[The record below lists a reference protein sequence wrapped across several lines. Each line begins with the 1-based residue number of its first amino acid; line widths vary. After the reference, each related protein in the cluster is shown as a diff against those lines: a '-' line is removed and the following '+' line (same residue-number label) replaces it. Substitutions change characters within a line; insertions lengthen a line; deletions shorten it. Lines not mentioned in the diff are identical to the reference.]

1 MRRVP
6 GNREARSRAATIK
19 LTYRVGLPKRHD
31 FGLRLCQWVDEGM
44 LLRSPTLAE
53 VSQWLLGR
61 FERRWSQIPWC
72 PDATRW
78 SHPPGSGSGN
88 PPSLLSGIWARSPS
102 VWPYLP
108 PAASSLRMP
117 PSQPRVSP
125 RSHVS
130 ACSRNDIHRQ
140 VSRTM
145 DEPSTANPCSTMIAS
160 VHPCRDTAS
169 NSSARRRMA
178 GGGLTTRE
186 FHHSL
191 RMYIVS
197 GGVSGGLFRQLLE

>member
-31 FGLRLCQWVDEGM
+31 FGLRLSQWVDEGM

-78 SHPPGSGSGN
+78 SHRPGEGPRIHHRYCREFGRVRLRFGHIS
-88 PPSLLSGIWARSPS
+88 
-102 VWPYLP
+102 LP
-108 PAASSLRMP
+108 PPALCECRHRSLARRLVAACRRAVLVVPESQRP
-117 PSQPRVSP
+117 QPR
-125 RSHVS
+125 RSFGRCGGSHD
-130 ACSRNDIHRQ
+130 AAD
-140 VSRTM
+140 
-145 DEPSTANPCSTMIAS
+145 DS
-160 VHPCRDTAS
+160 V
-169 NSSARRRMA
+169 RRRQWRTA
-178 GGGLTTRE
+178 RHELVYFCSE
-186 FHHSL
+186 
-191 RMYIVS
+191 YIKNAETSRARVW
-197 GGVSGGLFRQLLE
+197 LLVHD

>member
-78 SHPPGSGSGN
+78 SHRPGEGPRIHHRYCREFGRVRLRFGHIS
-88 PPSLLSGIWARSPS
+88 
-102 VWPYLP
+102 LP
-108 PAASSLRMP
+108 PPALCECRHRSLACRLVAMYRRAVVMISIGKCPEPWRALRRRLDLIDAADHLSFPKISSGRD
-117 PSQPRVSP
+117 SRREAES
-125 RSHVS
+125 SHHS
-130 ACSRNDIHRQ
+130 GRCFRGGQ
-140 VSRTM
+140 TVSRL
-145 DEPSTANPCSTMIAS
+145 
-160 VHPCRDTAS
+160 V
-169 NSSARRRMA
+169 
-178 GGGLTTRE
+178 
-186 FHHSL
+186 
-191 RMYIVS
+191 
-197 GGVSGGLFRQLLE
+197 